1 MTDKVEGKI
10 DTEIAK
16 AGVETLADFCAIVSR
31 SYKRMTRKFTIFS
44 KNVFREG
51 KELLRNNFAF

>member
-44 KNVFREG
+44 KNVFRGGEG
-51 KELLRNNFAF
+51 TVKK